1 MKPAPK
7 TIAKSFQATL
17 ERGKWNLNWIIVRIP
32 FDVSK
37 IWGKRGPFRVKGEI
51 NGFPFRTSLFST
63 GEGDHALVVNKRMQA
78 GAKVT
83 LGSVA
88 KFRLEPDTEKR
99 EAVVPEELE
108 RTFAEDH
115 ALRRWFDQLSGSVRK
130 WICDW
135 IAGVKSAEARA
146 RRADQ
151 IAERMLATMEA
162 ERELPPVLRLAFARN
177 PVALEGWKLMS
188 PSHRRMQLFAISSY
202 RSPEARGR
210 RVAKVIQE
218 AYQFAER
225 NSNKK
230 RRGKSSSA
238 GI

>member
-7 TIAKSFQATL
+7 TSAKAFQAPL
-17 ERGKWNLNWIIVRIP
+17 ERGKWNLNWVIVHIP
-32 FDVSK
+32 FDVAK
-37 IWGKRGPFRVKGEI
+37 LWGKRGQLRVKGDI
-51 NGFPFRTSLFST
+51 NGFTFRASLFPT
-63 GEGDHALVVNKRMQA
+63 GEGGHAMVVNKRMQA
-78 GAKVT
+78 GAKAS

-88 KFRLEPDTEKR
+88 KFHLEPDTEKR
-99 EAVVPEELE
+99 ETVVPEELE
-108 RTFAEDH
+108 RTLSEDP
-115 ALRRWFDQLSGSVRK
+115 ALRRWFDQLGGSIRK
-130 WICDW
+130 WICEW
-135 IAGVKSAEARA
+135 IIGVKSAEARV

-177 PVALEGWKLMS
+177 PGALEGWKLMS
-188 PSHRRMQLFAISSY
+188 PSHRRMQLFAISYYS
-202 RSPEARGR
+202 SPEARGR

-225 NSNKK
+225 KSK
-230 RRGKSSSA
+230 RIGGKSSSA